1 MRIVQITDNYPPNHK
16 GGAEISCKLITD
28 ELRLRGHDVFVI
40 TNKTLPAQIDADGIF
55 YLNSSCFWGCK
66 NLINL
71 KNNFENLQKKIKEI
85 KPDII
90 HIHLFENNLQ
100 GALILSK
107 FYPVVYTA
115 HNYTL
120 EIFKYLKFEHFIKNI
135 RDIFSDKILI
145 YLKHLIRLDH
155 KYIKEMI
162 TENIPNIKKIIC
174 PSRFMGERL
183 QKIINHEQLEIV
195 HNGVPDIYCNR
206 KVVNNPFEMLFAG
219 RIEKNKGVGYII
231 ESARQLTA
239 MGEDISVVL
248 IGSGGYI
255 ERAKRLII
263 RYGLEDKI
271 KIIPH
276 ISKINYLEYDG
287 IVIYPSIWDENC
299 SMTILEAL
307 SAGKIVICTARGGN
321 KELIEDL
328 YNGLI
333 INQKDYNAITKK
345 MLILKKYPGLINY
358 FSFNARQTFLSKFAI
373 KKQVDQIENIYK
385 NILV

>member
-28 ELRLRGHDVFVI
+28 ELRLRSHDVFVI
-40 TNKTLPAQIDADGIF
+40 TNKTSPTQIDADGIF
-55 YLNSSCFWGCK
+55 YLDSNCFWGCK

-71 KNNFENLQKKIKEI
+71 KRNFRNLQKKIEEI

-120 EIFKYLKFEHFIKNI
+120 EISKYLKFGYFLQNI

-145 YLKHLIRLDH
+145 YLKHLTKFDH
-155 KYIKEMI
+155 QYIKEMI
-162 TENIPNIKKIIC
+162 TENVPNIKKIIC
-174 PSRFMGERL
+174 PSKFMEESL
-183 QKIINHEQLEIV
+183 QSTINYKQLEIV
-195 HNGVPDIYCNR
+195 YNGVSDLYYNR
-206 KVVNNPFEMLFAG
+206 KAINNPSQMLFIG
-219 RIEKNKGVGYII
+219 RIEKNKGVKYII
-231 ESARQLTA
+231 ESAKQLTS

-248 IGSGGYI
+248 IGSGGYL
-255 ERAKRLII
+255 EHVKRLII
-263 RYGLEDKI
+263 RHGLKDKI
-271 KIIPH
+271 KILPH

-299 SMTILEAL
+299 SMTILEAI

-328 YNGLI
+328 YNGLV
-333 INQKDYNAITKK
+333 INQRNYNAITKK
-345 MLILKKYPGLINY
+345 MLILKKYSGLINY
-358 FSFNARQTFLSKFAI
+358 FSFNARQTFLSKFTI

-385 NILV
+385 NIVV